1 MENFIWVGSLL
12 QSCECHS
19 HDFLWNVLDV
29 LLGMSDVSISRYSL
43 YERSFSVSLSHGIR
57 ISLDEISGRGPVRR
71 RGIRLSE
78 AERGESVSQ
87 WVSVLSPRSCQS
99 LSSLSISCFTKP
111 FLHCLSFLTNLQDFT
126 LVLTLWWK
134 YYFVLTVL
142 WLVVNKYCNHNTL
155 IVFIQHSV
163 RVMYCTY
170 KIVLFFGFYC

>member
-1 MENFIWVGSLL
+1 M
-12 QSCECHS
+12 
-19 HDFLWNVLDV
+19 
-29 LLGMSDVSISRYSL
+29 

-57 ISLDEISGRGPVRR
+57 ISLGEISGRGPVRR

-78 AERGESVSQ
+78 AERGESVSH
-87 WVSVLSPRSCQS
+87 WVSVLSSRSCQS
-99 LSSLSISCFTKP
+99 LSSLSILCFTKP

-142 WLVVNKYCNHNTL
+142 WLVVNKYCNQNTL

-170 KIVLFFGFYC
+170 VMQCCLSDFTVKYLIKLLNGYWNNY